1 VVVISDFLEE
11 SERELSQLAAGVKSD
26 GGSNRFK
33 TRLQSNAAVW
43 DKPRSGMPPISKPVQ
58 TALRIANRRHDVV
71 TVQITDRHETE
82 LPALG
87 RLILEDAETG
97 EVLEL
102 NTGSAAGRDA
112 FALRR
117 QKQLGEIA
125 RQFRSSGIDS
135 IQLRTDEP
143 YGATL
148 GKFFEAR
155 EKRRLRG

>member
-1 VVVISDFLEE
+1 MGRVHCAQSHRRVDFGFSFEPAKFGGALPK
-11 SERELSQLAAGVKSD
+11 EL
-26 GGSNRFK
+26 
-33 TRLQSNAAVW
+33 
-43 DKPRSGMPPISKPVQ
+43 Q
-58 TALRIANRRHDVV
+58 TSLRMANRRHDVV
-71 TVQITDRHETE
+71 AVQITDRHELE

-97 EVLEL
+97 EILEV
-102 NTGSAAGRDA
+102 NTGRRGSRDV
-112 FALRR
+112 FALRQ
-117 QKQLGEIA
+117 QKQIGELA

-148 GKFFEAR
+148 GRFFETR